1 MTVSLQLYRF
11 FFAGPPWVRRFQ
23 SRHAYQ
29 AMSRNLSNYVPKER
43 DKIRADPMVVASSFL
58 NYGYEELDA
67 DAPRLSL
74 PEPDHPRRHSIQL
87 YNHVIAGI
95 PLEGKDV
102 LEVSSGRGGGCRY
115 IYESFG
121 PRSVTGLDLSE
132 ASIEFSKLVNAD
144 GRLEFRCGDAEAM
157 PFADASF
164 DVVLN
169 VEASHCYGSFDR
181 FLREVHRVLRPGGIF
196 TWADARFRE
205 DVPAL
210 EAAFERSG
218 LHLLRSLDITRN
230 VLQALDV
237 TTDDKLTTID
247 QYVPRLLKP
256 LVRSALAVRGTVVF
270 NAFQSGQL
278 LYLSK
283 RLEKV
288 RGE

>member
-1 MTVSLQLYRF
+1 VTVSLQLYRF

-43 DKIRADPMVVASSFL
+43 EKIRTDPMVIASSFL
-58 NYGYEELDA
+58 NYGYEDLDA
-67 DAPRLSL
+67 NAPRPALRES
-74 PEPDHPRRHSIQL
+74 DHPRRHSIQL
-87 YNHVIAGI
+87 YDHVVAGI

-115 IYESFG
+115 IHETFG

-132 ASIEFSKLVNAD
+132 ASIEFSRLVNENAD
-144 GRLEFRCGDAEAM
+144 VQFRCGDAEAM
-157 PFADASF
+157 PFADDSF

-169 VEASHCYGSFDR
+169 VEASHCYGSMDN
-181 FLREVHRVLRPGGIF
+181 FLSEVRRVLRPGGIF

-210 EAAFERSG
+210 EAAVERSG
-218 LHLLRSLDITRN
+218 LRPIRSLDITRN

-237 TTDDKLTTID
+237 TTDDKLTTIN

-270 NAFQSGQL
+270 NAFQNGDL
-278 LYLSK
+278 VYLSK
-283 RLEKV
+283 RAEKV